1 MTIKERVYASRVL
14 EKAER
19 NAEYAE
25 TIGVSYSLISGTQL
39 ANSIMQSGPISIDKT
54 EGKPADAAKS

>member
-25 TIGVSYSLISGTQL
+25 AIGVSCSLVSGTKL
-39 ANSIMQSGPISIDKT
+39 EKDVMHRDRISMGKT
-54 EGKPADAAKS
+54 ENKPSDAAKS

>member
-25 TIGVSYSLISGTQL
+25 AIGVSCSLVSGTKL
-39 ANSIMQSGPISIDKT
+39 EKDVMHRD
-54 EGKPADAAKS
+54 